1 MGSTA
6 NFDARLQKQ
15 ASLLKNQSV
24 EALFTADSTR
34 ADTLRC
40 QAAGLDLDFS
50 KQRLD
55 SSALET
61 LLALAHSAEL
71 ASAYEQLIAGVELN
85 TTEQRAVLHTLL
97 RGTSAEA
104 LPQLYTD
111 VENTLTAMRRLV
123 EGVHSGEHR
132 GFTDTPLT
140 DVVNIGI
147 GGSDLGP
154 RMVCQALTRPDA
166 PMRAH
171 FVANVDPQDL
181 DEVLAPLDPATTL
194 FVICSKTFTTEETLS
209 NATRARAWLT
219 AAGAQGSDI
228 AKHMVAVTSRVERAV
243 EFGIGREG
251 CYPLWDWVG
260 GRYSLWSAIGLS
272 IALNQGWEAFRQLLD
287 GAHALDIHTR
297 DSQGA
302 NNLPLMMALLEYWNT
317 RFLQTDSHVVLPY
330 SQRLVALPDF
340 LQQLTMESNG
350 KRVDLQGN
358 ALSEQSAPLLW
369 GSAGTIGQHSY
380 YQLLHQ
386 GTRAFSAD
394 ILLPL
399 TNGDVDPD
407 AHRKLA
413 ANALA
418 QSRALMIGRSSAEAE
433 ALCHRRQQDPALA
446 PHLEMPGNHPHS
458 LLLFEQVNP
467 WHLGALIAAYEH
479 KTFFLSR
486 LLGINAF
493 DQWGVELGKEI
504 GRQVGECL
512 ESGEGLEQLDAS
524 TAAAARAWR
533 ARNQC

>member
-1 MGSTA
+1 MSETTPSQ
-6 NFDARLQKQ
+6 RLYSA
-15 ASLLKNQSV
+15 ASALSIQSV
-24 EALFTADSTR
+24 AALFAADPTR
-34 ADTLRC
+34 AETLRC
-40 QAAGLDLDFS
+40 EAAGLDLDFS

-55 SSALET
+55 HNALEA
-61 LLALAHSAEL
+61 LLALAESADLSGAYAEL
-71 ASAYEQLIAGVELN
+71 ISGAELN
-85 TTEQRAVLHTLL
+85 ITEQRAVLHTLL
-97 RGTSAEA
+97 RGTAADA
-104 LPQLYTD
+104 LPHLYSD
-111 VENTLTAMRRLV
+111 VQNTLTAMRTLV
-123 EGVHSGEHR
+123 ENVHQGNHR
-132 GFTDTPLT
+132 GFTNAQLT

-154 RMVCQALTRPDA
+154 RMVCQALADPNV
-166 PMRAH
+166 PLRAH

-181 DEVLAPLDPATTL
+181 DDVLAPLDPATTL

-209 NATRARAWLT
+209 NATRARAWLM
-219 AAGAQGSDI
+219 AAGAQESDI

-243 EFGIGREG
+243 AFGIASEC

-272 IALNQGWEAFRQLLD
+272 IALNQGWDAFHQLLE

-297 DSQGA
+297 DNRGA
-302 NNLPLMMALLEYWNT
+302 SNLPLMMALLEYWNT
-317 RFLQTDSHVVLPY
+317 QFCGVDSHVVLPY
-330 SQRLVALPDF
+330 AQRLVALPDF

-358 ALSEQSAPLLW
+358 ALAQQSAPLLW

-386 GTRAFSAD
+386 GTRRFSAD
-394 ILLPL
+394 IILPL
-399 TNGDVDPD
+399 TNGDVDQD

-418 QSRALMIGRSSAEAE
+418 QSRALMIGRSPSEAQ
-433 ALCHRRQQDPALA
+433 ALCQQRQQEPSLA
-446 PHLEMPGNHPHS
+446 THLEMPGNHPHS
-458 LLLFEQVNP
+458 LLLFDQVDP

-486 LLGINAF
+486 LLNINAF

-504 GRQVGECL
+504 GRQVDDCL
-512 ESGEGLEQLDAS
+512 LSGEGLEQLDAS
-524 TAAAARAWR
+524 TARAARAWR
-533 ARNQC
+533 ARN